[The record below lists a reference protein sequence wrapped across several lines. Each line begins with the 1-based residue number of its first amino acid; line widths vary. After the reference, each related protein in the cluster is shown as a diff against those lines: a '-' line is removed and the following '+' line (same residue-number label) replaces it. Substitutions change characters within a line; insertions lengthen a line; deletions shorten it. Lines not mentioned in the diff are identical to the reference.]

1 MQLHKFLLVG
11 HSSQIQQ
18 WSGIDVLNSS
28 SNFYYL
34 IVSMREVFP
43 ENFSFIAQFSLILWL
58 FKVLGIV
65 RKVLVC
71 KFL

>member
-43 ENFSFIAQFSLILWL
+43 ENFSFIAQFSLI
-58 FKVLGIV
+58 
-65 RKVLVC
+65 
-71 KFL
+71 